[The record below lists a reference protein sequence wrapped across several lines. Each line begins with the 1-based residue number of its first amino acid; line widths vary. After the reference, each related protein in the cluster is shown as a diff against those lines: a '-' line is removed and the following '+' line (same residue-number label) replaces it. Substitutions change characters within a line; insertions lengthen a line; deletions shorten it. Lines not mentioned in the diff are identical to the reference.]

1 MYILYIMILVPISL
15 GELIDKITILKIKL
29 LKIKDECKLKNVINE
44 YEQLSE
50 ILKKNNFTEENQLFI
65 DLYNLNLEFWEYH
78 DWQRERWR
86 NLEGKSNLLDIE
98 LYNKNREEHIL
109 NDRRAEIKKK
119 INTEYNSLIVEEKQ
133 FISYQI

>member
-1 MYILYIMILVPISL
+1 MILVPISL

-29 LKIKDECKLKNVINE
+29 LKIKDKYKLKNVINE

-50 ILKKNNFTEENQLFI
+50 ILKKNNFTEDNQLFI

-86 NLEGKSNLLDIE
+86 NLEDKYNLLDLE

-109 NDRRAEIKKK
+109 NDKRAEIKKK